1 MKITIPGTLPTMN
14 EIIDVCKKHW
24 AKYYDMKTINTYV
37 VKFAAKNLPH
47 MKRINLTIHW
57 YCKDK
62 RQDKDNIMAG
72 TKFILD
78 GLKEAGVIENDGWKQ
93 IGDINNRF
101 YVDKE
106 NPRIEV
112 EVEEIA

>member
-24 AKYYDMKTINTYV
+24 AKYYDMKTFNTYV
-37 VKFAAKNLPH
+37 VKFAAKDLPK
-47 MKRINLTIHW
+47 MQRINVTVHW
-57 YCKDK
+57 YCKDM
-62 RQDKDNIMAG
+62 RQDKDNIIAG

-101 YVDKE
+101 YVDKA

-112 EVEEIA
+112 ELEERA